1 MHLQKSKKNI
11 IYFFLLIM
19 FGSINNVNLRNIEI
33 NKIKSINVDGLESKE
48 NRIISE
54 KIADLKLNNIF
65 SLDSDKIK
73 KILET
78 NPSVE
83 KYKVFK
89 NYPSSI
95 KINIIK
101 TKFIAKINID
111 GNTFIVGSNGK
122 LSDNHLSSDELPF
135 IFGKPDVDEF
145 LEFKKIFDKS
155 KFEYNQVKNLYFFPS
170 KRWDIEFKNNKILKL
185 PEKSVDI
192 SLDYLFE
199 FLNNKKLSNI
209 KIIDARIKNQII
221 LNEWRK

>member
-1 MHLQKSKKNI
+1 MHLRKSKKSI

-19 FGSINNVNLRNIEI
+19 FGSINNINLRNIEI
-33 NKIKSINVDGLESKE
+33 NKIKSIKVDGFENKE
-48 NRIISE
+48 NRIITE
-54 KIADLKLNNIF
+54 KITDLKLDNIF
-65 SLDSDKIK
+65 FLDGEKIK

-78 NPSVE
+78 NPLVE
-83 KYKVFK
+83 KYNVFK

-95 KINIIK
+95 KIFIVK
-101 TKFIAKINID
+101 TKFLAKINID
-111 GNTFIVGSNGK
+111 GTIFIVGSNGK
-122 LSDNHLSSDELPF
+122 LSKNYIGNDELPF
-135 IFGKPDVDEF
+135 IFGKPNIDEF
-145 LEFKKIFDKS
+145 LKFKKIFDKS
-155 KFEYNQVKNLYFFPS
+155 KFEYSQVKNLYFFPS

-221 LNEWRK
+221 LNE